1 MSLSFLFA
9 QDKVGTAAAQFLQI
23 PIGGKAIAMG
33 GAFTALA
40 DDPTALYWNPGA
52 IARTTKNNIYASQTN
67 WLVGSK
73 HQWIAAQ
80 FMITDQDVVG
90 VCFNNLD
97 YGQHEKVTTVAEPD
111 GTGEFWEASDMAFTI
126 SYARDL
132 TDRFSIGGSVKYIQQ
147 KIWHESSN
155 QFALDLGLLFI
166 TQFNGLRIGATMRN
180 FGGELMMQGRDLM
193 NRIDL
198 DPEST
203 GNNETIVS
211 YLKTEQWP
219 IPLTFSV
226 GIAMPVI
233 KNNLYQLTLA
243 GDVVRPT
250 DNSQTLNCGAEML
263 LIKILSIRAGYQSL
277 FREDKQQ
284 GLTLGLGLKVPIPSA
299 DVAVDISYQDYGM
312 FGNIQTTSISIGF

>member
-52 IARTTKNNIYASQTN
+52 IARTTKNKIYASQTN

-97 YGQHEKVTTVAEPD
+97 YGQREKVTTVAEPD

-243 GDVVRPT
+243 GDVIRPT